1 MKVKILGLLILILLL
16 GCSDNLDEQT
26 RVSIQEDE
34 SYVAYVK
41 EEGIHLL
48 APTVWLEHD
57 HQETS
62 EPFLVTFELSDE
74 LQSVL
79 NEDYKVTFDSQD
91 IFKGNPD
98 FKNQDTFFVGNN
110 LTLKKSVS
118 QEALRKMVSNG
129 DIKVLVTE
137 LNGDVITSIRLQ
149 KLLIGQPDGSVVK
162 P

>member
-1 MKVKILGLLILILLL
+1 MKIKILGILTLILLI
-16 GCSDNLDEQT
+16 GCSDTLDEQT

-41 EEGIHLL
+41 EEDIHLL

-79 NEDYKVTFDSQD
+79 DEDYKVTFDSQD
-91 IFKGNPD
+91 IFKGNQEL
-98 FKNQDTFFVGNN
+98 KNQDTFFVGNN
-110 LTLKKSVS
+110 LALKKSVNK
-118 QEALRKMVSNG
+118 ENLRKMLSNG
-129 DIKVLVTE
+129 DIKVLLTE

-149 KLLIGQPDGSVVK
+149 KLVIGQPDGSVVK